1 MELNLEMKQQLE
13 KLLAKPSLVTQE
25 HTPLLKNLI
34 EKFPYYQPLY
44 LLLAKASVNNE
55 NQNAVFAKAATY
67 NNGSI
72 LHTIIH
78 EPQELSV
85 IEELNII
92 TYPIWQKKK
101 ANIGANL
108 MTASSQKPDIEHA
121 DHYTISSTQAT
132 TSGHEQEQLTIV
144 TEKQEEESTL
154 STENV
159 SYLSE
164 EDSIAV
170 KETTVYK
177 EIVLEDKELDEQ
189 EVFEEIG
196 EIALL
201 KLNVADEEILS
212 NITTPEGYI
221 SEENAQTRSDALLA
235 TPSIE
240 SNEEFEIQEAPAEN
254 PSIIEKPGFTPIIET
269 VEAPDQAHEVE
280 KAKGISHEK
289 TNEATPDELALESI
303 VSADFFAFEKSFSPE
318 ILNEEEPTY
327 VVEPSTVHRITFSID
342 KQDEK
347 VVSKYDDDKL
357 PFTFLWWLAKTR
369 KDHEQIFRPFVS
381 PIKQGS
387 TQDLQHQYVEHI
399 FHIQAPFVQT
409 DEAGGEASLQPHTK
423 GNDIINNFIKNEP
436 QIKPLKPDQINNE
449 NKAKSSAEDNY
460 DLVSETLAEVY
471 IEQMLYHKAID
482 TYQKLSLKIPEK
494 SRYFADLIQ
503 SLEKKI

>member
-44 LLLAKASVNNE
+44 LLLAKASVAHE
-55 NQNAVFAKAATY
+55 NQNAVFAKAVTY

-92 TYPIWQKKK
+92 TYPTWQRKET
-101 ANIGANL
+101 NIEANL
-108 MTASSQKPDIEHA
+108 TIASPQTTDIAHA
-121 DHYTISSTQAT
+121 DHYTVSSTQAA
-132 TSGHEQEQLTIV
+132 TSGPEQDNLTIV
-144 TEKQEEESTL
+144 GEGQEEESTL
-154 STENV
+154 SIEN
-159 SYLSE
+159 LSHLPE
-164 EDSIAV
+164 EDPIAIQ
-170 KETTVYK
+170 ETTVY
-177 EIVLEDKELDEQ
+177 KELDEQ

-196 EIALL
+196 EIALPTS
-201 KLNVADEEILS
+201 NVTDKEILS
-212 NITTPEGYI
+212 NVATPEAYTG
-221 SEENAQTRSDALLA
+221 EENAPPPSDDLLA
-235 TPSIE
+235 APFTE
-240 SNEEFEIQEAPAEN
+240 SHQEFEVQESPVEN
-254 PSIIEKPGFTPIIET
+254 STIIEKPSFTPIIET

-280 KAKGISHEK
+280 KAKEISHENA
-289 TNEATPDELALESI
+289 NEATPDELTLESI
-303 VSADFFAFEKSFSPE
+303 VSSDFFAFEKSFSPE

-327 VVEPSTVHRITFSID
+327 VVESSTSHRPIFSID
-342 KQDEK
+342 RQDEK

-387 TQDLQHQYVEHI
+387 TPDLQHQYVEHI